1 METTTFFNVLIL
13 AAFGLLVTVTGGIA
27 YLTAAEW
34 RDRRRQARETRET
47 KRSGKRRR

>member
-1 METTTFFNVLIL
+1 MEITYFNVLII
-13 AAFGLLVTVTGGIA
+13 AAFALLLSVTGGIA

-34 RDRRRQARETRET
+34 RDRRRQAQETREI